1 MRVISMLDLIKGHEA
16 LILWLTI
23 VSIITFIATIVAVPW
38 MIVRIPSHYF
48 SHKRRVDKLWADRHP
63 AVRMMLLTG
72 KNFLGYILIF
82 AGVIMLV
89 LPGQGMLTI
98 LIGIILI
105 DIPGKFRF
113 EKWVVTRPPVL
124 RSINWLRE
132 RAKRA
137 PLVIEE

>member
-1 MRVISMLDLIKGHEA
+1 MLGLIEGHEA
-16 LILWLTI
+16 LIIWLTI
-23 VSIITFIATIVAVPW
+23 TSIVAFIATLIAVPW

-48 SHKRRVDKLWADRHP
+48 SYRRRVEKMWDNRHP
-63 AVRMMLLTG
+63 AIRAVLIIG
-72 KNFLGYILIF
+72 KNLLGYIMIA
-82 AGVIMLV
+82 AGVAMLL

-124 RSINWLRE
+124 RSINWLRH

>member
-1 MRVISMLDLIKGHEA
+1 MISWMKVHEV

-23 VSIITFIATIVAVPW
+23 TSIATFVATLVAVPW

-48 SHKRRVDKLWADRHP
+48 SHSSRVDKLWAHRHP
-63 AVRMMLLTG
+63 AIRMMLIIG
-72 KNFLGYILIF
+72 KNFLGYIFIL
-82 AGVIMLV
+82 AGIIMLV

-124 RSINWLRE
+124 RSINWLRL
-132 RAKRA
+132 RANHA

>member
-1 MRVISMLDLIKGHEA
+1 MFDLIKGHEA
-16 LILWLTI
+16 LIVWLTI
-23 VSIITFIATIVAVPW
+23 TSIVTFVATLIAVPW

-48 SHKRRVDKLWADRHP
+48 SHGRRDRLWAHRHP
-63 AVRMMLLTG
+63 AIRMVLIIG
-72 KNFLGYILIF
+72 KNFLGYILIL
-82 AGVIMLV
+82 AGIIMLV

-124 RSINWLRE
+124 RSINWLRL

-137 PLVIEE
+137 PLVM

>member
-1 MRVISMLDLIKGHEA
+1 MLGLIKGHEA
-16 LILWLTI
+16 LIVWLTI
-23 VSIITFIATIVAVPW
+23 TSIVTFVATLIAVPW

-48 SHKRRVDKLWADRHP
+48 SHRKRVDKMWAHRHP
-63 AVRMMLLTG
+63 AIRMLLITG
-72 KNFLGYILIF
+72 KNILGYILIL
-82 AGVIMLV
+82 AGVTMLV

-124 RSINWLRE
+124 RSINWLRL
-132 RAKRA
+132 RARRA